1 MFWVKGRLPVT
12 KSSSEMVAS
21 LLGKKFTYVVVC
33 IKTAILKLSF
43 PKEFVILILAQII
56 EILQISQIPN

>member
-1 MFWVKGRLPVT
+1 
-12 KSSSEMVAS
+12 MVAS

-43 PKEFVILILAQII
+43 LKEFVILMLAQII